1 MTGRDLFWLV
11 AATALAW
18 LFHLYVRLLPTA
30 VVAGCWAL
38 LTGAIAAGLF
48 RRAAIRRRAL
58 LAVYVAPGSPWQMR
72 LRGGILMRLGA
83 LVPAGFLALVLAL
96 GLARLE
102 PSTAW
107 LALAV
112 AMPVLVGLRR
122 LLHRRLAPH
131 VAADYVPLLSWQ
143 AAALATGL
151 ALLGVLVALAARD
164 VYPDFSGVSLERAAW
179 HMVDQQHARSAL
191 AQALLQGMA
200 AFDGLR
206 LWLAQQLMPTPGTS
220 VLQLLGWLL
229 VFAEGLLFV
238 WSYLLMAYGVLTM
251 VGTHDRGAR

>member
-1 MTGRDLFWLV
+1 MTGRDLFCLV
-11 AATALAW
+11 AATAVAW

-30 VVAGCWAL
+30 LVVACWVL
-38 LTGAIAAGLF
+38 LTGAITAGLF
-48 RRAAIRRRAL
+48 QRARLRRRAL
-58 LAVYVAPGSPWQMR
+58 LSVYVAAGSPWQMR
-72 LRGGILMRLGA
+72 LRGGVLMGVGA
-83 LVPAGFLALVLAL
+83 LALAGLLAMVLAL

-102 PSTAW
+102 PPAAW
-107 LALAV
+107 LALAA

-122 LLHRRLAPH
+122 ILHRRLASH
-131 VAADYVPLLSWQ
+131 VAATYLPLLSWR

-151 ALLGVLVALAARD
+151 VLLGVLVALAARQ

-251 VGTHDRGAR
+251 VGTHDRGER